1 MNEAKTLL
9 NYEKR
14 IRECMIPRL
23 HELEGAYLSTF
34 SVFSTEK
41 ECCNHLS
48 NNAFVLM
55 KIAREHGVHVKA
67 VTSECKVGG
76 HYRAP
81 LLDGDTRASAKIVYV
96 GNTTTSRSTPR
107 QIGPLP
113 LRTRCSMDYND
124 WSTWLLLFGQVR
136 QPWSSLTI
144 LKIYTV
150 YFLQPAL
157 RAVGGNQLLG
167 QPAPALLAQPGS
179 RRAVHGPP
187 PARHALAVAA
197 GLQGHGPPHGAAHP
211 GRGGRGMRGYLL
223 RDSR

>member
-1 MNEAKTLL
+1 MTHENDNTTTTPDLSVMCLPFYAATYVRVPYCNTSALPNQVRKAVKRRRRRKMNEAKTLL

-96 GNTTTSRSTPR
+96 GN
-107 QIGPLP
+107 
-113 LRTRCSMDYND
+113 YNYFTQHTETD
-124 WSTWLLLFGQVR
+124 WS
-136 QPWSSLTI
+136 I
-144 LKIYTV
+144 
-150 YFLQPAL
+150 
-157 RAVGGNQLLG
+157 
-167 QPAPALLAQPGS
+167 APADK
-179 RRAVHGPP
+179 VFY
-187 PARHALAVAA
+187 
-197 GLQGHGPPHGAAHP
+197 GLE
-211 GRGGRGMRGYLL
+211 
-223 RDSR
+223 